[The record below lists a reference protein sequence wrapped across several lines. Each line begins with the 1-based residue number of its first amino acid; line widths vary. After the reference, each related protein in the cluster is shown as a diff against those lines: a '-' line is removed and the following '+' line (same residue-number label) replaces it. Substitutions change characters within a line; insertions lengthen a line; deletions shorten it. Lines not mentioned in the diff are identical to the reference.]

1 DLASAA
7 ADSGKPASEGFT
19 SASAGPSPEGR
30 YLGCE
35 PAACAPGIVKLAS
48 PLGFVS
54 ENAPPFLI
62 QHGAADTEVS
72 PKQAQKLYDALK
84 AKGVPVQIAIYP
96 SVGHQF
102 WGKNAPDAA
111 TVNKAMVQMTEFLAG
126 TFPGKGKRRS
136 GAPSPTERHSV
147 N

>member
-1 DLASAA
+1 M
-7 ADSGKPASEGFT
+7 
-19 SASAGPSPEGR
+19 PS
-30 YLGCE
+30 C
-35 PAACAPGIVKLAS
+35 CAPGVVKLAS
-48 PLGFVS
+48 PLAFVS

-96 SVGHQF
+96 EVGHQF
-102 WGKNAPDAA
+102 WGKNSPDAA
-111 TVNKAMVQMTEFLAG
+111 TVNKAMVQVTQFLAA
-126 TFPGKGKRRS
+126 TFPAKVKPQIRRTV
-136 GAPSPTERHSV
+136 A